1 MHTINGISASM
12 ASSMA
17 SAAPGGG
24 TYITVAVA
32 PVPFLALKEFFL
44 NFFNKN
50 SIQNVNYVKC
60 YIILYELI

>member
-1 MHTINGISASM
+1 M